1 VSRPRVHVLYAPGT
15 NCHFEMMDA
24 FRLAGAEPSLRL
36 LTDDLIRGK
45 VKFAD
50 CDMIAIPGGFS
61 FGDHIAAG
69 RIFALDLVHRLRDG
83 LLEARQKQI
92 LMIGVCNGFQVL
104 VNTGLLPGT
113 SEIGNPDGLLD
124 RNRVAVFVSRWVTLH
139 AQAGSPCV
147 WTKGLEGRSLRMPT
161 AHGEGRLCV
170 PDGFEDRNTVFRYG
184 TLEGT
189 EIYPDN
195 PNGSIEGRAGICDPT
210 GRILGLM
217 PHPERAI
224 YHWLGCEDGLAV
236 FKAGVEAVK

>member
-1 VSRPRVHVLYAPGT
+1 MSRPRVHVLYAPGT

-45 VKFAD
+45 VKLSD
-50 CDMIAIPGGFS
+50 CDLIAIPGGFS

-83 LLEARQKQI
+83 LLEAGRKRI
-92 LMIGVCNGFQVL
+92 PMIGVCNGFQVL

-113 SEIGNPDGLLD
+113 SGIGSPDALLD

-139 AQAGSPCV
+139 VQAGSACV
-147 WTKGLEGRSLRMPT
+147 WTKGLEGQSLRMPT

-170 PDGFEDRNTVFRYG
+170 PDGFDDRNTVFRYG
-184 TLEGT
+184 SAAGT
-189 EIYPDN
+189 EDYPAN
-195 PNGSIEGRAGICDPT
+195 PNGSPRGRAGICDPT
-210 GRILGLM
+210 GRVLGLM

-224 YHWLGCEDGLAV
+224 YPWLGCEDGLAI
-236 FKAGVEAVK
+236 FKTGVEAVR